1 MITDDTVINMYKE
14 FNAGMDLLD
23 LMCYSGDY
31 KILELLEST
40 SRVIVRTLEVANKDI
55 NDTKIHEDIIA

>member
-1 MITDDTVINMYKE
+1 MYKE

-23 LMCYSGDY
+23 LMRYSGDY

>member
-23 LMCYSGDY
+23 LMRYSGDY